1 MATFKI
7 KLEDKAAF
15 LNRMEKAGVELNTDQ
30 AVDNKLEGYFEVTID
45 EPKQLEAANLI
56 LKQSPK
62 INIITKM
69 NNKKK
74 LTKDELKEMVRQ
86 ELQGV
91 LAEKK
96 KAIAE
101 NEEMKDEKKVT
112 ISLNEY
118 TGDQSAYDLGKWAAE
133 NFPAIWD
140 AFKSMSTVT
149 NAEGQQYVDFGNMFV
164 ILATAGTIT
173 VSVGLAV
180 VKDQIVDAAKK
191 IKNAAKSLFSGKV
204 AEGESVDPELEQALN
219 DLPQDVLAK
228 LAK

>member
-15 LNRMEKAGVELNTDQ
+15 LNRMEKAGVELNTNQ
-30 AVDNKLEGYFEVTID
+30 TVDNKLEGYFEVTID

-56 LKQSPK
+56 IKQSPK
-62 INIITKM
+62 INTIKEM
-69 NNKKK
+69 ENKKK
-74 LTKDELKEMVRQ
+74 MTKDELKEMVRQ

-91 LAEKK
+91 MSKK
-96 KAIAE
+96 KKVDE
-101 NEEMKDEKKVT
+101 NEEMDTEKKVT

-118 TGDQSAYDLGKWAAE
+118 VGDPSSYDLGVWAAE
-133 NFPAIWD
+133 NFPAIWQQ
-140 AFKSMSTVT
+140 FKAMSTT
-149 NAEGQQYVDFGNMFV
+149 SDAGQQYVDFGGMFV
-164 ILATAGTIT
+164 MLATAGTIT

-180 VKDQIVDAAKK
+180 VKDQIVAAAKK

-204 AEGESVDPELEQALN
+204 AEGEEGADAELEAALN
-219 DLPQDVLAK
+219 GLSQDVLAK

>member
-1 MATFKI
+1 MSVFKI

-15 LNRMEKAGVELNTDQ
+15 LNRMEKAGVELNTNQ
-30 AVDNKLEGYFEVTID
+30 MVDNKLEGYFEVTID
-45 EPKQLEAANLI
+45 EPKQLEVATSI

-62 INIITKM
+62 INTIKEM
-69 NNKKK
+69 ENKKK
-74 LTKDELKEMVRQ
+74 MTKDELKEMVRQ

-96 KAIAE
+96 KVDE
-101 NEEMKDEKKVT
+101 NEENNSDEKVT

-118 TGDQSAYDLGKWAAE
+118 VGDSGSYDLGVWAAE
-133 NFPAIWD
+133 NFPAIWN
-140 AFKSMSTVT
+140 AFKGMSTVT
-149 NAEGQQYVDFGNMFV
+149 NDAGQQYVDFGQMFV
-164 ILATAGTIT
+164 ALATVGTVT

-204 AEGESVDPELEQALN
+204 AEGEEGADSELEAALN
-219 DLPQDVLAK
+219 SLSQDVLAK

>member
-1 MATFKI
+1 
-7 KLEDKAAF
+7 
-15 LNRMEKAGVELNTDQ
+15 MEKAGVELNTDQ

>member
-1 MATFKI
+1 MAIFKI

-15 LNRMEKAGVELNTDQ
+15 LNRMEKAGAELNTDQ

-45 EPKQLEAANLI
+45 EPKQLAAAKII

-62 INIITKM
+62 INTINKM
-69 NNKKK
+69 DNKKK

-91 LAEKK
+91 IAERKK
-96 KAIAE
+96 LAE
-101 NEEMKDEKKVT
+101 NEEANDEKKVT

-118 TGDQSAYDLGKWAAE
+118 VGDPSSYDLGFWAAQ
-133 NFPAIWD
+133 NFPAIWEQ
-140 AFKSMSTVT
+140 FKALSTT
-149 NAEGQQYVDFGNMFV
+149 NDIGQQYVDFGGMFV
-164 ILATAGTIT
+164 MLCTAGTIT
-173 VSVGLAV
+173 VSIGLAV

-191 IKNAAKSLFSGKV
+191 IKNAAKSLFGGKM
-204 AEGESVDPELEQALN
+204 AEGEGADPELEAALN

>member
-118 TGDQSAYDLGKWAAE
+118 VGDSSSYDLGVWAAE
-133 NFPAIWD
+133 NFPAIWQQ
-140 AFKSMSTVT
+140 FKAMSTT
-149 NAEGQQYVDFGNMFV
+149 NDVGQQYVDFGGMFV
-164 ILATAGTIT
+164 MLATAGTIT

-191 IKNAAKSLFSGKV
+191 IKNAAKAIFSGKMAE
-204 AEGESVDPELEQALN
+204 AEGVDPELEQALN

>member
-15 LNRMEKAGVELNTDQ
+15 LNRMEKAGVELNTNQ
-30 AVDNKLEGYFEVTID
+30 TVDNKLEGYFEVTVD

-56 LKQSPK
+56 IKQSPK
-62 INIITKM
+62 INTIKEM
-69 NNKKK
+69 ENKKK
-74 LTKDELKEMVRQ
+74 MTKDELKEMVRQ

-96 KAIAE
+96 KAIDE
-101 NEEMKDEKKVT
+101 NEETKGEEKLT

-118 TGDQSAYDLGKWAAE
+118 VGDSSSYDLGVWAAE

-140 AFKSMSTVT
+140 AFKSMSTTT
-149 NAEGQQYVDFGNMFV
+149 NDAGQQYVDFGSMFV
-164 ILATAGTIT
+164 MLATAGTIT
-173 VSVGLAV
+173 VSIGLAV
-180 VKDQIVDAAKK
+180 VKDQIVAAAKK

-204 AEGESVDPELEQALN
+204 AEGEGADSELEAALN
-219 DLPQDVLAK
+219 GLSQDVLAK